1 MARILV
7 IDDDRIIRTIVEKSL
22 TSLGYEVVAAADG
35 LEGLRLVK
43 AEKPD
48 AVVTDKMMPGLDGF
62 EVTRRLRREP
72 GFAHLPILVLTS
84 ESELEDRVGA
94 FEAGAD
100 DYLSKPFEAAEL
112 AARLTTLL
120 RKAEALR
127 AAESMGATTDSE
139 DAQFIAVHSLRGGIG
154 SSSLAVNLAVSLAAL
169 WQSSTLL
176 LDMVPAPGQIALMLN
191 SPLKRTWA
199 DLANISAQEL
209 DIDVL
214 KKIMGLHD
222 SRVQFIAAPGDPTS
236 AESVDHGLL
245 GTAVSILRPRFE
257 YMVADLPHDF
267 SDISLDVLDKAD
279 YVLLLLAPEM
289 ASVRAAAIALDTY
302 KKLGYGKDK
311 IKLVLNWTF
320 EHGGLAGKKIET
332 ALNHPISLVLPFAPT
347 RFVSAINRGIPL
359 LHSYPEDPVSGLIED
374 FAFRLSKEAHQG
386 IPPAAPSASWHRV
399 NERLQIFAKNRK
411 KTSPF
416 RFNLT

>member
-7 IDDDRIIRTIVEKSL
+7 IDDDRIIRAIVSKSL
-22 TSLGYEVVAAADG
+22 SSLGYDVITATDG

-48 AVVTDKMMPGLDGF
+48 AVVTDKVMPGIDGF

-84 ESELEDRVGA
+84 ESDLEDRVGA

-100 DYLSKPFEAAEL
+100 DYLSKPFETAEL
-112 AARLTTLL
+112 AARLTALL

-127 AAESMGATTDSE
+127 SVESTGTAVDSE

-154 SSSLAVNLAVSLAAL
+154 SSSLAVNLAISLASL
-169 WQSSTLL
+169 WQSPTLL
-176 LDMVPAPGQIALMLN
+176 MDMVLSSGQIALMLN

-199 DLANISAQEL
+199 DLANISTDEL

-222 SRVQFIAAPGDPTS
+222 SRVQFIAAPGNPT
-236 AESVDHGLL
+236 ATESFDHGLMS
-245 GTAVSILRPRFE
+245 TAVSVLRPRFE
-257 YMVADLPHDF
+257 YIIADLPHDF
-267 SDISLDVLDKAD
+267 SDISLDILDAAD

-289 ASVRAAAIALDTY
+289 ASVRTAAIALDTY
-302 KKLGYGKDK
+302 KQLGYGKDK

-320 EHGGLAGKKIET
+320 EHGGLASKKIST

-347 RFVSAINRGIPL
+347 RFVSAINRGVPL
-359 LHSYPEDPVSGLIED
+359 LHSHPEDPVSGLIED
-374 FAFRLSKEAHQG
+374 FSFRLSKEAHQG

-399 NERLQIFAKNRK
+399 NDRLQLFGSKNRK
-411 KTSPF
+411 KTSF
-416 RFNLT
+416 LSF

>member
-22 TSLGYEVVAAADG
+22 TSLGYEVITATDG
-35 LEGLRLVK
+35 LEGLRLIK

-48 AVVTDKMMPGLDGF
+48 AVVTDKVMPGIDGF

-112 AARLTTLL
+112 AARLTALL

-127 AAESMGATTDSE
+127 AAETAGTAVDAE

-154 SSSLAVNLAVSLAAL
+154 CSSLAVNLAVSLATM
-169 WQSSTLL
+169 WQAPSLL
-176 LDMVPAPGQIALMLN
+176 LDMVLSSGQIALMLN

-199 DLANISAQEL
+199 DLSNIQPEEL
-209 DIDVL
+209 DIEVI

-222 SRVQFIAAPGDPTS
+222 SRLQFIAAPGNPST
-236 AESVDHGLL
+236 AESVDNTIL
-245 GTAVSILRPRFE
+245 GTAVSVLRPRFE
-257 YMVADLPHDF
+257 YIIADLPHDF
-267 SDISLDVLDKAD
+267 GEISLDILDAAD
-279 YVLLLLAPEM
+279 YILLLLAPEM
-289 ASVRAAAIALDTY
+289 ASVRTAAIALDTY

-311 IKLVLNWTF
+311 VKLVLNWTF
-320 EHGGLAGKKIET
+320 EHGGLASKKIET
-332 ALNHPISLVLPFAPT
+332 ALNHPISMILPFAPT

-359 LHSYPEDPVSGLIED
+359 LHSHPEDPVSGLFED

-386 IPPAAPSASWHRV
+386 IPPAAPSPSWHRV
-399 NERLQIFAKNRK
+399 NDRLQLFGGKNRK
-411 KTSPF
+411 KTSF
-416 RFNLT
+416 LSF

>member
-1 MARILV
+1 MPRILV

-22 TSLGYEVVAAADG
+22 TSLGYEIISAHDG

-48 AVVTDKMMPGLDGF
+48 AVITDKIMPGIDGF

-84 ESELEDRVGA
+84 ESDLEDRVGA

-112 AARLTTLL
+112 AARLTALL

-127 AAESMGATTDSE
+127 AAESSGDLSDSE
-139 DAQFIAVHSLRGGIG
+139 DALLIAVHSLRGGIG
-154 SSSLAVNLAVSLAAL
+154 SSSLAVNLAISLAAL
-169 WQSSTLL
+169 WQSPTLL
-176 LDMVPAPGQIALMLN
+176 LDMVLPAGQVALMLN

-199 DLANISAQEL
+199 DLATIRPEEL
-209 DIDVL
+209 DTDVL
-214 KKIMGLHD
+214 RKIMGLHD
-222 SRVQFIAAPGDPTS
+222 SRVQFIAAPSNPTE
-236 AESVDHGLL
+236 AESLDTAVMS
-245 GTAVSILRPRFE
+245 TAVSMLRPRFE
-257 YMVADLPHDF
+257 YIIADLPHNF
-267 SDISLDVLDKAD
+267 NEITLDVLDNAD
-279 YVLLLLAPEM
+279 TVLLLLAPEM

-302 KKLGYGKDK
+302 KKLGYPASK

-320 EHGGLAGKKIET
+320 EHGGLAGKKIES

-347 RFVSAINRGIPL
+347 RFVSAINRGVPL
-359 LHSYPEDPVSGLIED
+359 MHGRPDDPVSGLIED
-374 FAFRLSKEAHQG
+374 FAFRLSKETHRD
-386 IPPAAPSASWHRV
+386 IPPAAPGPAWHRV
-399 NERLQIFAKNRK
+399 NERLQLFSHKGRK
-411 KTSPF
+411 KSSF
-416 RFNLT
+416 LSF

>member
-7 IDDDRIIRTIVEKSL
+7 IDDDRIIRTIVSKSL
-22 TSLGYEVVAAADG
+22 SSLGYEVITANDG
-35 LEGLRLVK
+35 LEGLQLVK

-84 ESELEDRVGA
+84 ESDLADRVGA

-112 AARLTTLL
+112 AARLTALL

-127 AAESMGATTDSE
+127 AVESSGSTIDSE

-154 SSSLAVNLAVSLAAL
+154 ASSLAVNLAISLASL
-169 WQSSTLL
+169 WQSPTLL
-176 LDMVPAPGQIALMLN
+176 MDMVLSSGQIALMLN

-199 DLANISAQEL
+199 DLANISNEEM

-222 SRVQFIAAPGDPTS
+222 SRVQFIAAPGNPTA
-236 AESVDHGLL
+236 AESFDHKLMS
-245 GTAVSILRPRFE
+245 TAVSILRPRFE
-257 YMVADLPHDF
+257 YMIADLPHDF
-267 SDISLDVLDKAD
+267 GDISLDILDAAD
-279 YVLLLLAPEM
+279 YILLLMAPEM
-289 ASVRAAAIALDTY
+289 ASVRTAAIALDTY

-311 IKLVLNWTF
+311 VKLVLNWTF
-320 EHGGLAGKKIET
+320 EHGGLAGKKIEA
-332 ALNHPISLVLPFAPT
+332 ALNHPLSLVLPFAPT
-347 RFVSAINRGIPL
+347 RFVSAINRGVPL
-359 LHSYPEDPVSGLIED
+359 LYSHPEDPVSGLIED
-374 FAFRLSKEAHQG
+374 FAFQLSKENHKG
-386 IPPAAPSASWHRV
+386 IPPAAPSAGWHRV
-399 NERLQIFAKNRK
+399 NERLQLFGSKNRK
-411 KTSPF
+411 KSSF
-416 RFNLT
+416 LSF

>member
-7 IDDDRIIRTIVEKSL
+7 IDDDRIIRTIVSKSL
-22 TSLGYEVVAAADG
+22 SALGYDVILATDG
-35 LEGLRLVK
+35 LEGLHLVK

-48 AVVTDKMMPGLDGF
+48 AVITDKMMPGIDGF

-84 ESELEDRVGA
+84 ESDLADRVGA

-100 DYLSKPFEAAEL
+100 DYLSKPFETAEL
-112 AARLTTLL
+112 AARLTALL

-127 AAESMGATTDSE
+127 TAELAGTAVDSE
-139 DAQFIAVHSLRGGIG
+139 DAQFIAVHTLRGGIG
-154 SSSLAVNLAVSLAAL
+154 SSSLAVNLAISLASL
-169 WQSSTLL
+169 WQSPTLL
-176 LDMVPAPGQIALMLN
+176 MDMVLSSGQIALMLN

-199 DLANISAQEL
+199 DLANISTEEL

-214 KKIMGLHD
+214 KRIMGLHD
-222 SRVQFIAAPGDPTS
+222 SRMQFIAAPGNPT
-236 AESVDHGLL
+236 ATESFDHRLM

-257 YMVADLPHDF
+257 YMIADLPHDF
-267 SDISLDVLDKAD
+267 GDISLDILDAAD

-289 ASVRAAAIALDTY
+289 ASVRTAAIALDTY
-302 KKLGYGKDK
+302 KQLGYSKNK

-320 EHGGLAGKKIET
+320 EHGGLASKKIET

-347 RFVSAINRGIPL
+347 RFVSAINRGVPL
-359 LHSYPEDPVSGLIED
+359 LHSHPEDPVSGLIED

-386 IPPAAPSASWHRV
+386 IPPAAPSADWHRV
-399 NERLQIFAKNRK
+399 NDRLQLFGSKNRK
-411 KTSPF
+411 KTSF
-416 RFNLT
+416 LSF

>member
-1 MARILV
+1 MPRILV

-22 TSLGYEVVAAADG
+22 TSLGYDVISASNGV
-35 LEGLRLVK
+35 EGLQLVK
-43 AEKPD
+43 SERPD
-48 AVVTDKMMPGLDGF
+48 AVVTDKVMPGIDGF

-127 AAESMGATTDSE
+127 AAEGSGDSHDSE
-139 DAQFIAVHSLRGGIG
+139 DARLIAVHSLRGGIG
-154 SSSLAVNLAVSLAAL
+154 SSSIAVNLAISMASL
-169 WQSSTLL
+169 WQCPTLL
-176 LDMVPAPGQIALMLN
+176 LDMVLPAGQIALMLN

-199 DLANISAQEL
+199 DLAKIGSDEL

-222 SRVQFIAAPGDPTS
+222 SRVQFIPAPSNPTD
-236 AESVDHGLL
+236 AESISPALMS
-245 GTAVSILRPRFE
+245 TAVSILRPRFD
-257 YMVADLPHDF
+257 YIIADLPHNF
-267 SDISLDVLDKAD
+267 NEITLDVLDNAD
-279 YVLLLLAPEM
+279 SILLLLAPEM
-289 ASVRAAAIALDTY
+289 ASVQTAAITLDTY
-302 KKLGYGKDK
+302 KKLGYPASK

-320 EHGGLAGKKIET
+320 EHGGLASKKIEA
-332 ALNHPISLVLPFAPT
+332 ALNHPISIVLPFAPT
-347 RFVSAINRGIPL
+347 RFVSAINRGVPL
-359 LHSYPEDPVSGLIED
+359 LHSRPEDPVSGLIVD
-374 FAFRLSKEAHQG
+374 FAFRLSKETHKD
-386 IPPAAPSASWHRV
+386 IPPAAPSPTWHRV
-399 NERLQIFAKNRK
+399 NERLQLFGHKNRK
-411 KTSPF
+411 KSSF
-416 RFNLT
+416 LSF

>member
-7 IDDDRIIRTIVEKSL
+7 IDDDRIIRTIVSKSL
-22 TSLGYEVVAAADG
+22 SSLGYDVITASDG

-48 AVVTDKMMPGLDGF
+48 AVVTDKMMPGIDGF

-84 ESELEDRVGA
+84 ESDLEDRVGA

-100 DYLSKPFEAAEL
+100 DYLSKPFETAEL
-112 AARLTTLL
+112 AARLTALL

-127 AAESMGATTDSE
+127 AVESTGMAVDSE

-154 SSSLAVNLAVSLAAL
+154 SSSLAVNLAISLASL
-169 WQSSTLL
+169 WQSPTLL
-176 LDMVPAPGQIALMLN
+176 LDMVLSSGQIALMLN

-199 DLANISAQEL
+199 DLGNISTDEL

-222 SRVQFIAAPGDPTS
+222 SRVQFISAPGNPT
-236 AESVDHGLL
+236 ATESFDHSLM

-257 YMVADLPHDF
+257 YMIADLPHDF
-267 SDISLDVLDKAD
+267 SDISLDILDAAD
-279 YVLLLLAPEM
+279 YVLLLMAPEM
-289 ASVRAAAIALDTY
+289 ASVRTAAIALDTY
-302 KKLGYGKDK
+302 KKLGYGNNK

-320 EHGGLAGKKIET
+320 EHGGLASKKIET

-347 RFVSAINRGIPL
+347 RFVSAINRGVPL
-359 LHSYPEDPVSGLIED
+359 LHSHPEDPVSGLIED

-386 IPPAAPSASWHRV
+386 IPPAAPSAAWHRV
-399 NERLQIFAKNRK
+399 NERLQLFGGKNRK
-411 KTSPF
+411 KTTFLSF
-416 RFNLT
+416 

>member
-7 IDDDRIIRTIVEKSL
+7 IDDDRIIRTIVSKSL
-22 TSLGYEVVAAADG
+22 ASLGYDVITATDG

-43 AEKPD
+43 AERPD
-48 AVVTDKMMPGLDGF
+48 AVVTDKVMPGIDGF

-84 ESELEDRVGA
+84 ESDLEDRVGA

-112 AARLTTLL
+112 AARLTALL

-127 AAESMGATTDSE
+127 SAESTGTAVDSE

-154 SSSLAVNLAVSLAAL
+154 SSSLAVNLAISLASL
-169 WQSSTLL
+169 WQSPTLL
-176 LDMVPAPGQIALMLN
+176 IDMVLSSGQIALMLN

-199 DLANISAQEL
+199 DLANISTEEL

-222 SRVQFIAAPGDPTS
+222 SRVQFIAAPGDPM
-236 AESVDHGLL
+236 AGESFDHALMS
-245 GTAVSILRPRFE
+245 TAVSILRPRFE
-257 YMVADLPHDF
+257 YMIADLPHDF
-267 SDISLDVLDKAD
+267 SDISLDILDAAD

-289 ASVRAAAIALDTY
+289 ASVRTAAIALDTY

-320 EHGGLAGKKIET
+320 EHGGLASKKIAT
-332 ALNHPISLVLPFAPT
+332 ALNQPISMVLPFAPT
-347 RFVSAINRGIPL
+347 RFVSAINRGVPL
-359 LHSYPEDPVSGLIED
+359 LHSHPEDPVSGLIED

-386 IPPAAPSASWHRV
+386 IPPAAPSAGWHRV
-399 NERLQIFAKNRK
+399 NDRLQLFGGKNRK
-411 KTSPF
+411 KTSF
-416 RFNLT
+416 LSF